1 MSAVFREIAV
11 EFGGKEYTF
20 TPSNKLLRK
29 IDAGLSPQTL
39 LGLMGTMNGKE
50 LPIYG
55 IAYVVSEFIK
65 AGGGDATED
74 DVIFELQADLR
85 DNNGKG
91 VRPLVASIADALSPP
106 DAVKNHPSP
115 AE

>member
-29 IDAGLSPQTL
+29 IDAGLSPNTL
-39 LGLMGTMNGKE
+39 LG
-50 LPIYG
+50 
-55 IAYVVSEFIK
+55 VVSTMSGEQLPLYDIAFIVSK
-65 AGGGDATED
+65 FIEAGGGSVDEEQVLAELYAD
-74 DVIFELQADLR
+74 LQENNGEGIQPMVKAIADVI
-85 DNNGKG
+85 
-91 VRPLVASIADALSPP
+91 SPP

-115 AE
+115 AS

>member
-29 IDAGLSPQTL
+29 IDAGLHPLTMY
-39 LGLMGTMNGKE
+39 GLIGSMDGVQ

-55 IAYVVSEFIK
+55 IAYVASEFVK
-65 AGGGDATED
+65 AGGGNISED
-74 DVIFELQADLR
+74 QMVGELYADLR
-85 DNNGKG
+85 DNKGEGVKAFIAAIGAAVTPEREGK
-91 VRPLVASIADALSPP
+91 
-106 DAVKNHPSP
+106 N
-115 AE
+115 